1 MALFEK
7 DGVRYELKDEN
18 HIAAFLSNGYTEVK
32 DAAEVDTASAVSS
45 VKTDEKAT
53 EEKPKQRRK
62 RTQTKR

>member
-32 DAAEVDTASAVSS
+32 DAAEVISASAVSS
-45 VKTDEKAT
+45 PAGEKA
-53 EEKPKQRRK
+53 ESKSVARRRRIQKQR
-62 RTQTKR
+62 

>member
-32 DAAEVDTASAVSS
+32 DTAEVNSASAVSS
-45 VKTDEKAT
+45 SPDTGEKKET
-53 EEKPKQRRK
+53 IKRRR
-62 RTQTKR
+62 RTQNKR

>member
-32 DAAEVDTASAVSS
+32 DAAEVEETSAVSS
-45 VKTDEKAT
+45 PASEKA
-53 EEKPKQRRK
+53 ESKSVARRK
-62 RTQTKR
+62 RIQKQR

>member
-32 DAAEVDTASAVSS
+32 DAAEVEETSAVSS
-45 VKTDEKAT
+45 SADEKA
-53 EEKPKQRRK
+53 ESKSVARRRRIQKQR
-62 RTQTKR
+62 

>member
-32 DAAEVDTASAVSS
+32 DAAEVISASAVSS
-45 VKTDEKAT
+45 PASEKA
-53 EEKPKQRRK
+53 ESKSVARRK
-62 RTQTKR
+62 RIQKQR